1 MSTPTTSLA
10 STATTPV
17 LRLNATYHA
26 APGTPA
32 DALQDDALNLMGIVE
47 DIINTVAHGLCQD
60 GDIAANRSATANLLF
75 GAHCL
80 LHLASGAQMAARA
93 ASREGGAA

>member
-47 DIINTVAHGLCQD
+47 DIINTVAHGLCND

-80 LHLASGAQMAARA
+80 LQLASGGMLEAHRIT
-93 ASREGGAA
+93 STGGEE